1 MARRSSS
8 SRWSRPATGKQI
20 AALKAHGNYDGK
32 YYSIGRASQAI
43 GSSSRGSATSG
54 GSSRGGLSSGSVH
67 SSLAASDRGPSR
79 DLSWLLGPA
88 DGLDSLLQPALGPS
102 PKSRLAALGTGP
114 MNFLSQLLG
123 VPDDLD
129 SLVQVALGAV
139 DPHGSHDATGDG
151 PVESVLYTIH
161 SDDSDPSEPRIV
173 VEAEVVHDS
182 AYDGRPSLQVR
193 IVGKAEPSGSRSM
206 DHTHQSGA
214 RPMLGYRPKWT
225 PVLVRTPAE
234 LAEQMRIRWSEAL
247 EELLNGVDPRM
258 ATFLDGAR
266 GMESALAVLKSSQ
279 SPASKFVL
287 LQGLMD
293 PDGQIQY
300 KGIGLD
306 ASTFAE
312 QIRLANDGNE
322 DALSWLEDIQREE
335 VLTSLSEATGTSL
348 AAEADFRLS
357 RWHKQGMDLINAVT
371 VSAEDAGIDLSPISL
386 LRMRTKTQALEAEN
400 RALRAEMREKIAS
413 MREARPDDASLS
425 KLDASLSKL
434 AESTESRRR
443 NSASDPSSSHGIL
456 EDWFFEETRIYLQA
470 RFRESLP
477 GQFAAALTPTT
488 ADNPTHGALTAEVRR
503 LAAVA
508 STDLSDYSA
517 QPVAELLGVPNVES
531 LVRGLVAGLY
541 GGSSR
546 RDPNSD
552 RVERIVQAVR
562 RAIAGSEAAGDDDL
576 GTLIVAQEVL
586 AYAQWRRDELRAR
599 KQSQEAERRR
609 SAAAQRARQAKQRA
623 DAANGR
629 GEDARETA
637 AAAENLEKIVEKY
650 AETLASTTGSVTIE
664 DPLPDSVLIRTR
676 IRMEQASKRETAAG
690 EWLAAAE
697 EHERW
702 ATAEA
707 SVAATPD
714 VEALLLAER
723 EVALAEQADARA
735 EQKEAKDEGLASQ
748 SDLTLLAEARNK
760 FDRII
765 RDVRSENERRL
776 RDEADRRRQVAA
788 RQAEERRQREE
799 ERLRAQAVE
808 RERQEAANR
817 RQEDLNQRQ
826 QDRANA
832 AKTALAVELERLLAL
847 PDDAPFWRRKATG
860 RSRESLVKSILILQG
875 EITGPLAPPPT
886 RSKTWPTV
894 LSRAERYLGT
904 VKKLA
909 DYGAFVSLPAGAD
922 GLLRSSQA
930 RDSLVPGQLVMV
942 EIVDIP
948 YGKPIV
954 LKRIPS

>member
-32 YYSIGRASQAI
+32 YYSMGRASQAI
-43 GSSSRGSATSG
+43 GSPSRGSATSG
-54 GSSRGGLSSGSVH
+54 GSSRGGLPSGSAH
-67 SSLAASDRGPSR
+67 SSLAASGRGPSR

-102 PKSRLAALGTGP
+102 PKSRLAVLGTGP
-114 MNFLSQLLG
+114 TDILSQLLG

-139 DPHGSHDATGDG
+139 DTHGSHHATGDG
-151 PVESVLYTIH
+151 PVESVLYTIR
-161 SDDSDPSEPRIV
+161 SDDSDPSEPRVV

-193 IVGKAEPSGSRSM
+193 FVGKAEPSGGRSM
-206 DHTHQSGA
+206 GQAHQSGA

-258 ATFLDGAR
+258 ATFLSGAR
-266 GMESALAVLKSSQ
+266 GMESALAVLKSGQ
-279 SPASKFVL
+279 SPGSQFVL

-306 ASTFAE
+306 ASSFAE

-322 DALSWLEDIQREE
+322 DALCWLEDIRREE
-335 VLTSLSEATGTSL
+335 VLTSFSEVTGTSL

-357 RWHKQGMDLINAVT
+357 SWHKQGMDLINAVT
-371 VSAEDAGIDLSPISL
+371 VNAEDAGIDLSPILL
-386 LRMRTKTQALEAEN
+386 LRMQAKTQALEAKN
-400 RALRAEMREKIAS
+400 RARIAS
-413 MREARPDDASLS
+413 MLEARPDDVSF
-425 KLDASLSKL
+425 SKL
-434 AESTESRRR
+434 ADLMEPRRR
-443 NSASDPSSSHGIL
+443 NSASDPSSRYGIL

-477 GQFAAALTPTT
+477 GQFAAALTPTP

-517 QPVAELLGVPNVES
+517 QPVAELPGVMNWE
-531 LVRGLVAGLY
+531 LLARGVLAAQY

-546 RDPNSD
+546 RDPNTD
-552 RVERIVQAVR
+552 RVKRIVQAVR
-562 RAIAGSEAAGDDDL
+562 CAIAGSEAAGDDDL

-586 AYAQWRRDELRAR
+586 ACAQWKRDELRAR

-609 SAAAQRARQAKQRA
+609 SAAAQRAHEAKRRA
-623 DAANGR
+623 GAANRR
-629 GEDARETA
+629 GEDARMNA
-637 AAAENLEKIVEKY
+637 AAAENVEKIVQKY
-650 AETLASTTGSVTIE
+650 AEALAHTTSSITME
-664 DPLPDSVLIRTR
+664 EPLPDSVLTTTR
-676 IRMEQASKRETAAG
+676 MRVEEAEERETAAG

-697 EHERW
+697 EHEGW
-702 ATAEA
+702 AIAEA

-723 EVALAEQADARA
+723 DLAVAEQSDART
-735 EQKEAKDEGLASQ
+735 EQKEAKDEGLAAQ
-748 SDLTLLAEARNK
+748 SDLTLLAEARAK
-760 FDRII
+760 FDDLI
-765 RDVRSENERRL
+765 RDVRTENERRL

-799 ERLRAQAVE
+799 ERLKAQAAE

-826 QDRANA
+826 QDRVNA
-832 AKTALAVELERLLAL
+832 AKTALAAELERLLAL
-847 PDDAPFWRRKATG
+847 PDEAPFWRRKAIG
-860 RSRESLVKSILILQG
+860 KSRESLVKSILILQA
-875 EITGPLAPPPT
+875 EMAGPLLPPPT
-886 RSKTWPTV
+886 KSKTWPTV

-922 GLLRSSQA
+922 GLLRGSQA
-930 RDSLVPGQLVMV
+930 RDSLVPGQLVVV